1 MIQAEL
7 YPPDSYVKV
16 LTPIPQNSAVF
27 GDKVFKEVMRS
38 LEWALIQYDWCP
50 YKRKFGHRHVCAQKG
65 YPVKARGEAAIYLH
79 ARSRGIRQYPPCRC
93 LELRLL
99 HSRTVRNK
107 FPCVSPPV
115 RGTWLRSLSRLTH
128 KVCTA
133 VSATA
138 SRWAMKGQWVPGS
151 CVLLSGVSLG
161 SWK

>member
-1 MIQAEL
+1 M

-99 HSRTVRNK
+99 DSRTVRNK
-107 FPCVSPPV
+107 FPCVSPPG
-115 RGTWLRSLSRLTH
+115 RGTLLRSLSRLTH

-133 VSATA
+133 ESATA